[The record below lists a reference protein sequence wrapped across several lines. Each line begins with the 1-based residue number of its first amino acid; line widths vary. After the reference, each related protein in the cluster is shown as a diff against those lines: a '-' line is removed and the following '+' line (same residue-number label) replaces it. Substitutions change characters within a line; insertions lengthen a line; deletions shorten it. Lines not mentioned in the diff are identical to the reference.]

1 MSSTESDIFQIIQ
14 NDLPDTIT
22 KESLESLTKQLDS
35 KYNDAP
41 AVNPHLLMN
50 ALKDLLESGKTD
62 KSDYIKEIK
71 EQNLISRVF
80 RIQQRST
87 AKPINTKLENI
98 IRALK
103 EIRLEATKQK
113 DMGSTLDIDWIIK
126 TLNEENIYE
135 IDPTVVKNEHLNTED
150 NKNGLDYLIQY
161 SKLEDMNQKNKDF
174 NAVRKVSRPK
184 TFSRFDNEKLLK
196 GEKEEKRRESIDN
209 SSVQGLGLSP
219 EISTKILTLMS
230 RIDYTDFDIFT
241 LDTLT
246 PTKGSVLVGNEIL
259 DRLDFVKSGI
269 VDISTLRNFVQTAV
283 DCYSRE
289 NAVYHNDLH
298 AADVMQTLYTMLIR
312 GELKRKMKL
321 EGLDCFSML
330 VGALCHDLRHTGQ
343 NNVFHINSKSKI
355 AIRYNDIS
363 VLENFHIA
371 STFKLLKDDK
381 VNILKNF
388 KPEEY
393 RITRRRMID
402 GIIATDMANH
412 QKVLSAT
419 KAKIETYQ
427 IHSGQNFINVFDVE
441 TGKLFDAQQCILN
454 MALHTAD
461 ISNPAKPGKISD
473 AWTDRVYGEFF
484 IQGDLE
490 KKMGLPVSLLCDRET
505 TNINKAMIGF
515 INFVVM
521 PTIDILVDLIP
532 EVSQYGINI
541 RNNLKKYEANV
552 AAEKE
557 KEEKEK
563 K

>member
-1 MSSTESDIFQIIQ
+1 
-14 NDLPDTIT
+14 
-22 KESLESLTKQLDS
+22 
-35 KYNDAP
+35 
-41 AVNPHLLMN
+41 
-50 ALKDLLESGKTD
+50 
-62 KSDYIKEIK
+62 
-71 EQNLISRVF
+71 
-80 RIQQRST
+80 
-87 AKPINTKLENI
+87 
-98 IRALK
+98 
-103 EIRLEATKQK
+103 
-113 DMGSTLDIDWIIK
+113 
-126 TLNEENIYE
+126 
-135 IDPTVVKNEHLNTED
+135 
-150 NKNGLDYLIQY
+150 
-161 SKLEDMNQKNKDF
+161 MNQKNKDF

-196 GEKEEKRRESIDN
+196 AEKEGKRRESIDN
-209 SSVQGLGLSP
+209 SVQGLGLSP

-427 IHSGQNFINVFDVE
+427 IHSGQNFVNIFDVE
-441 TGKLFDAQQCILN
+441 TAKLFDAQQCILN

-461 ISNPAKPGKISD
+461 ISNPAKPEKISD

-490 KKMGLPVSLLCDRET
+490 KKMGLPISLLCDRET

-521 PTIDILVDLIP
+521 PTIDIFVDLVP

-552 AAEKE
+552 AEEKE
-557 KEEKEK
+557 KEK

>member
-50 ALKDLLESGKTD
+50 ALKDLLESGMTD

-150 NKNGLDYLIQY
+150 NNNGLDYLIQY

-196 GEKEEKRRESIDN
+196 TEKEGKRRESIDN
-209 SSVQGLGLSP
+209 NVQSLGLSP

-230 RIDYTDFDIFT
+230 RIDYIDFDIFT

-427 IHSGQNFINVFDVE
+427 IHSGQNFINIFDVE
-441 TGKLFDAQQCILN
+441 TAKLFDAQQCILN

>member
-1 MSSTESDIFQIIQ
+1 M
-14 NDLPDTIT
+14 
-22 KESLESLTKQLDS
+22 
-35 KYNDAP
+35 
-41 AVNPHLLMN
+41 
-50 ALKDLLESGKTD
+50 
-62 KSDYIKEIK
+62 
-71 EQNLISRVF
+71 
-80 RIQQRST
+80 
-87 AKPINTKLENI
+87 
-98 IRALK
+98 
-103 EIRLEATKQK
+103 
-113 DMGSTLDIDWIIK
+113 
-126 TLNEENIYE
+126 
-135 IDPTVVKNEHLNTED
+135 
-150 NKNGLDYLIQY
+150 
-161 SKLEDMNQKNKDF
+161 
-174 NAVRKVSRPK
+174 
-184 TFSRFDNEKLLK
+184 
-196 GEKEEKRRESIDN
+196 
-209 SSVQGLGLSP
+209 
-219 EISTKILTLMS
+219 
-230 RIDYTDFDIFT
+230 
-241 LDTLT
+241 
-246 PTKGSVLVGNEIL
+246 
-259 DRLDFVKSGI
+259 
-269 VDISTLRNFVQTAV
+269 
-283 DCYSRE
+283 
-289 NAVYHNDLH
+289 
-298 AADVMQTLYTMLIR
+298 
-312 GELKRKMKL
+312 
-321 EGLDCFSML
+321 
-330 VGALCHDLRHTGQ
+330 
-343 NNVFHINSKSKI
+343 FHINSKSKI

-427 IHSGQNFINVFDVE
+427 IHSGQNFVNIFDVE
-441 TGKLFDAQQCILN
+441 TAKLFDAQQCILN

>member
-1 MSSTESDIFQIIQ
+1 
-14 NDLPDTIT
+14 
-22 KESLESLTKQLDS
+22 
-35 KYNDAP
+35 
-41 AVNPHLLMN
+41 
-50 ALKDLLESGKTD
+50 
-62 KSDYIKEIK
+62 
-71 EQNLISRVF
+71 
-80 RIQQRST
+80 
-87 AKPINTKLENI
+87 
-98 IRALK
+98 
-103 EIRLEATKQK
+103 
-113 DMGSTLDIDWIIK
+113 
-126 TLNEENIYE
+126 
-135 IDPTVVKNEHLNTED
+135 
-150 NKNGLDYLIQY
+150 
-161 SKLEDMNQKNKDF
+161 
-174 NAVRKVSRPK
+174 
-184 TFSRFDNEKLLK
+184 
-196 GEKEEKRRESIDN
+196 
-209 SSVQGLGLSP
+209 
-219 EISTKILTLMS
+219 
-230 RIDYTDFDIFT
+230 
-241 LDTLT
+241 
-246 PTKGSVLVGNEIL
+246 
-259 DRLDFVKSGI
+259 
-269 VDISTLRNFVQTAV
+269 
-283 DCYSRE
+283 
-289 NAVYHNDLH
+289 
-298 AADVMQTLYTMLIR
+298 MQTLYTMMIR

-343 NNVFHINSKSKI
+343 NNVFHINSKSKL

-371 STFKLLKDDK
+371 STFKLLKDEK

-393 RITRRRMID
+393 RITRRRIID

-427 IHSGQNFINVFDVE
+427 IHSGQNFTNVFEVE
-441 TGKLFDAQQCILN
+441 TAKLFDAQQCILS

-521 PTIDILVDLIP
+521 PTIDIIVDLIP

-557 KEEKEK
+557 KEEKK
-563 K
+563 D

>member
-14 NDLPDTIT
+14 NDLPDIIT
-22 KESLESLTKQLDS
+22 KESLESLTKELDT
-35 KYNDAP
+35 KYSDAP
-41 AVNPHLLMN
+41 AVNPHILMN
-50 ALKDLLESGKTD
+50 ALKDLLNNGMTD

-80 RIQQRST
+80 RIQQRSST
-87 AKPINTKLENI
+87 KPINTKLENI

-196 GEKEEKRRESIDN
+196 TEKEGKRRESIDN
-209 SSVQGLGLSP
+209 NVQSLGLSP

-230 RIDYTDFDIFT
+230 RIDYIDFDIFT

-298 AADVMQTLYTMLIR
+298 AGDVMQTLYTMLIR

-427 IHSGQNFINVFDVE
+427 IHSGQNFVNIFDVE
-441 TGKLFDAQQCILN
+441 TAKLFDAQQCILN

-461 ISNPAKPGKISD
+461 ISNPAKPEKISD

-490 KKMGLPVSLLCDRET
+490 KKMGLPISLLCDRET

-521 PTIDILVDLIP
+521 PTIDIFVDLVP

-552 AAEKE
+552 AEEKE
-557 KEEKEK
+557 KEK

>member
-14 NDLPDTIT
+14 NDLPDIIT
-22 KESLESLTKQLDS
+22 KESLELLTKELDT
-35 KYNDAP
+35 KYSDAP

-50 ALKDLLESGKTD
+50 ALKDLLDSGMTEKAD
-62 KSDYIKEIK
+62 FIKEIR

-80 RIQQRST
+80 RIQQRT
-87 AKPINTKLENI
+87 AAKPINTKLENI

-103 EIRLEATKQK
+103 EIRMEATKQK

-246 PTKGSVLVGNEIL
+246 PTKGSILVGNEIL

-298 AADVMQTLYTMLIR
+298 ASDVMQTLYTMLIR

-419 KAKIETYQ
+419 KAKIETY
-427 IHSGQNFINVFDVE
+427 
-441 TGKLFDAQQCILN
+441 
-454 MALHTAD
+454 
-461 ISNPAKPGKISD
+461 
-473 AWTDRVYGEFF
+473 
-484 IQGDLE
+484 
-490 KKMGLPVSLLCDRET
+490 
-505 TNINKAMIGF
+505 
-515 INFVVM
+515 
-521 PTIDILVDLIP
+521 
-532 EVSQYGINI
+532 
-541 RNNLKKYEANV
+541 
-552 AAEKE
+552 
-557 KEEKEK
+557 
-563 K
+563 